1 MRGQTVK
8 TTTKCMRD
16 TVKRDVG
23 FIGELFAGH
32 IANISATI
40 FAMIRSFVL
49 ATTSSLNQN
58 RKKNAQN

>member
-1 MRGQTVK
+1 
-8 TTTKCMRD
+8 MRD